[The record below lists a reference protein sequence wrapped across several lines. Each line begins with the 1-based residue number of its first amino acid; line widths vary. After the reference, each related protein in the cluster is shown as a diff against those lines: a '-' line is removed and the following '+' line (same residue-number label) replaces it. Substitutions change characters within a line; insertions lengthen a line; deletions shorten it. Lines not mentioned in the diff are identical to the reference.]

1 MAIVV
6 ANKYRLGMEGDK
18 FNPKFKNLLR
28 QVKIDEDDMKQY
40 NKSTEISGILY
51 EVDKEKTAERDAL
64 LAHKAK
70 NGRPS
75 KNEKT
80 DE

>member
-1 MAIVV
+1 MGIIL
-6 ANKYRLGMEGDK
+6 ANKYRMGMEGDK
-18 FNPKFKNLLR
+18 FNPKFKTHLR
-28 QVKIDEDDMKQY
+28 TLKIDEDDLKEY
-40 NKSTEISGILY
+40 NKSSEISGILY

-64 LAHKAK
+64 LAPKAK
-70 NGRPS
+70 KGRPS

>member
-6 ANKYRLGMEGDK
+6 ANKYRMGMEGDK
-18 FNPKFKNLLR
+18 FNPKFKTHLR
-28 QVKIDEDDMKQY
+28 TLKIEEDDLKEY
-40 NKSTEISGILY
+40 NKSSEISGILY
-51 EVDKEKTAERDAL
+51 EVDKEATEKRNEL
-64 LAHKAK
+64 LAPKAK
-70 NGRPS
+70 KGRPS